1 MKQIFFEYDH
11 YLGESVFRDGG
22 QNKCDWLDSQLN
34 KKEDLEFW
42 ASEFLHELMD
52 EYNEAIEFEFMGIQ
66 QDCETMEDTV
76 TEFNKT
82 ARLPITL
89 VCRTKTTSK
98 SGGAAS
104 LADLRKLYEEVNS
117 IHCPFEVM
125 RENKEI
131 QDAFDKGANKEFE
144 IAVVAT
150 MSSGKSTLINAM
162 LGKELLPARNEAT
175 TATITRIHDTLHDRF
190 FCEYVDGSGQVQHI
204 DPVSLDDMNRLNS
217 DGIPDINIYGK
228 IYGIDSHALNLVLAD
243 TPGPNNSR
251 TSDHKDHTY
260 RLIKDSKFKP
270 MILYVLNS
278 TQLETND
285 DNTLLHEIAEAMRT
299 GGRQASDRFIFV
311 MNKADEFDTE
321 KGESVERMMKKTED
335 YLSKHGI
342 TNPKLFPCSAYYA
355 KLIRQKLSGVEL
367 TRKEKAS
374 LPGQVE
380 LFIDDEE
387 LHFSSK
393 AKVSTEVRKVL
404 DRKLQE
410 AKNRDDNYEQAL
422 IHTGIPA
429 VEEAIN
435 EYLNKY
441 AVPAK
446 IKESLNAFQDIIK
459 DLAVES
465 KADTELAKDKQ
476 ELEKTQKA
484 IQDISAELSK
494 GDEAKRLKGEV
505 DKLSV
510 TEQVKATFENLC
522 GKKFQDFNINLK
534 KKYKGKSTVRHDEVD
549 YLKKDVQKNVEEL
562 QGELAIDLENIINK
576 EIGSK
581 AKSLIEK
588 YNKYVEKL
596 VEKFNF
602 TASAAS
608 LVGHLAHMRD
618 FTADFDTDTYEFE
631 REEVIGHH
639 IETRTGT
646 RIVTKTRI
654 EERKVKRSGFGSKL
668 KRGFGKLFRKSD
680 WGYDWE
686 TYEVPYQVEQTY
698 EYDEKVDDK
707 GMVKYVD
714 FSRMVGD
721 YVSVV
726 LQTLEKE
733 ARKLALE
740 EAEEKA
746 DELKI
751 AFKKEFDKLN
761 EAMKEKLADKDAK
774 LRDEED
780 RKKMVEQ
787 GQRNL
792 AWIKDFQERLRDALG
807 N

>member
-1 MKQIFFEYDH
+1 M
-11 YLGESVFRDGG
+11 
-22 QNKCDWLDSQLN
+22 
-34 KKEDLEFW
+34 
-42 ASEFLHELMD
+42 
-52 EYNEAIEFEFMGIQ
+52 
-66 QDCETMEDTV
+66 
-76 TEFNKT
+76 
-82 ARLPITL
+82 
-89 VCRTKTTSK
+89 
-98 SGGAAS
+98 
-104 LADLRKLYEEVNS
+104 
-117 IHCPFEVM
+117 
-125 RENKEI
+125 
-131 QDAFDKGANKEFE
+131 
-144 IAVVAT
+144 
-150 MSSGKSTLINAM
+150 
-162 LGKELLPARNEAT
+162 
-175 TATITRIHDTLHDRF
+175 
-190 FCEYVDGSGQVQHI
+190 
-204 DPVSLDDMNRLNS
+204 
-217 DGIPDINIYGK
+217 
-228 IYGIDSHALNLVLAD
+228 
-243 TPGPNNSR
+243 
-251 TSDHKDHTY
+251 
-260 RLIKDSKFKP
+260 
-270 MILYVLNS
+270 
-278 TQLETND
+278 
-285 DNTLLHEIAEAMRT
+285 
-299 GGRQASDRFIFV
+299 
-311 MNKADEFDTE
+311 
-321 KGESVERMMKKTED
+321 
-335 YLSKHGI
+335 
-342 TNPKLFPCSAYYA
+342 
-355 KLIRQKLSGVEL
+355 
-367 TRKEKAS
+367 
-374 LPGQVE
+374 
-380 LFIDDEE
+380 
-387 LHFSSK
+387 
-393 AKVSTEVRKVL
+393 
-404 DRKLQE
+404 
-410 AKNRDDNYEQAL
+410 
-422 IHTGIPA
+422 
-429 VEEAIN
+429 
-435 EYLNKY
+435 
-441 AVPAK
+441 
-446 IKESLNAFQDIIK
+446 
-459 DLAVES
+459 
-465 KADTELAKDKQ
+465 AKDKQ